1 MCVIWNE
8 CASIKTASNQFAP
21 FTRHRTQPINV
32 SAGAATKGV
41 AGQGATRA
49 VTTVIRARP
58 TPYLC
63 VQKQLQ
69 QVGTGL
75 WWVKWEGGARE
86 GDALCVRGHIPH
98 DKLAIKSKRSV

>member
-41 AGQGATRA
+41 GEGGNKGSNNSNQSEANPVSVCAETITTSRDRVVAGQRGRGCAGGGCFVCAGSHSTR
-49 VTTVIRARP
+49 
-58 TPYLC
+58 
-63 VQKQLQ
+63 
-69 QVGTGL
+69 
-75 WWVKWEGGARE
+75 
-86 GDALCVRGHIPH
+86 
-98 DKLAIKSKRSV
+98 

>member
-41 AGQGATRA
+41 EGEVEGRGQQGQQQQSEANPVCVCVCRNNYNKSGQGCGGSKG
-49 VTTVIRARP
+49 VGGL
-58 TPYLC
+58 LC
-63 VQKQLQ
+63 VCGVTFHTINLQ
-69 QVGTGL
+69 
-75 WWVKWEGGARE
+75 
-86 GDALCVRGHIPH
+86 
-98 DKLAIKSKRSV
+98 